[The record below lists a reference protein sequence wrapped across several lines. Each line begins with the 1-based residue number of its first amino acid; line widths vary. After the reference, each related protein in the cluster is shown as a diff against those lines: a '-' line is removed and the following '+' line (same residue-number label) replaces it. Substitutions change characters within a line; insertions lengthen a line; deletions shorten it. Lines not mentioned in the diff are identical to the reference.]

1 MVLVGV
7 LCLVSSGL
15 RIGDGFYGLDALY
28 FEAGLPVIM
37 INENTILLCTLIQVL
52 C

>member
-1 MVLVGV
+1 MVLVGI
-7 LCLVSSGL
+7 LCLVSSPL
-15 RIGDGFYGLDALY
+15 RLGDSFYGLDALY

-37 INENTILLCTLIQVL
+37 INEKTILLCILLQVL

>member
-1 MVLVGV
+1 MVLGV
-7 LCLVSSGL
+7 LCLVSSAL
-15 RIGDGFYGLDALY
+15 RLGDSFYGLDALY

-37 INENTILLCTLIQVL
+37 INENTILLCTLLQVL